1 MHNPQNAS
9 PPRTSTSVGSIGIEV
24 AQRRIILLRL
34 ISIFLSA
41 IAAFAICSGQTKK
54 RSAIQWN
61 RTDCTSPLMLPDGF
75 YDLSQFGKGQYRIDG
90 KMSLGHFNNI
100 YIIFQ
105 ANGVLDPEVVSG
117 AIESTFMVKDRKVMW
132 RSYKTVVEGRAVI
145 RKEAVMPNILP
156 HEKAGSSS
164 DYIWIRMDADSQQ
177 ILDQLTPA
185 AEEILRDCAE
195 EKAEAVII
203 GCARGEGG
211 VDRARCARLV

>member
-9 PPRTSTSVGSIGIEV
+9 PPRTGTSIGSVGIEV
-24 AQRRIILLRL
+24 APRRIMSLRS
-34 ISIFLSA
+34 ISVFLSV
-41 IAAFAICSGQTKK
+41 ITAFAICGGQTKK

-61 RTDCTSPLMLPDGF
+61 RSDCTSALMLPDGF

-90 KMSLGHFNNI
+90 RMSVGHFNNI

-105 ANGVLDPEVVSG
+105 ANDALNPEVMSG
-117 AIESTFMVKDRKVMW
+117 ATESTFMVKDRKVMW

-156 HEKAGSSS
+156 REKAGNSS

-195 EKAEAVII
+195 EKAEAVIN
-203 GCARGEGG
+203 RVEGG
-211 VDRARCARLV
+211 VDRARCTRLG